1 MHRNTRKKLPKM
13 NISSTL
19 LNSDSNKVIQ
29 GLWIGPELSL
39 LEQLS
44 IASFLRNGHEY
55 HLYVYDELRN
65 IPTGTMIKDANQ
77 ILPRSSI
84 FQYREYASYA
94 GFANFFRYKILLEH
108 GGWWADTDTICLRHF
123 DFPDEYV
130 FSSELCEGREVI
142 NCGVIKV
149 PKGSPVIA
157 YAWEVCQTKD
167 PQELR
172 WGETGPR
179 LMSEAVT
186 RSSLEKHVKPY
197 TFFCPLSYSDW
208 GQVLEPETNDLL
220 DEGGYAIHLWN
231 EMWRKVNQDKNARY
245 PDRSLFEKL
254 KGKYLGRTL
263 SRPN

>member
-1 MHRNTRKKLPKM
+1 MG
-13 NISSTL
+13 ISSTPPKA
-19 LNSDSNKVIQ
+19 DSNKIIQ

-55 HLYVYDELRN
+55 HLYVYDEPRN
-65 IPTGTMIKDANQ
+65 IPAGTIIKDANQ
-77 ILPRSSI
+77 ILPSSSI

-108 GGWWADTDTICLRHF
+108 GGWWADSDTICLKPF

-130 FSSELCEGREVI
+130 FSSELCNGREVI
-142 NCGVIKV
+142 NCGVIKT
-149 PKGSPVIA
+149 PKGSPVMV

-167 PQELR
+167 PQKLG

-197 TFFCPLSYSDW
+197 TFFCPFSYLDW
-208 GQVLEPETNDLL
+208 SQVLEPETNDLL
-220 DEGGYAIHLWN
+220 DQGGYAIHLWN
-231 EMWRKVNQDKNARY
+231 EMWRKVKQDKNARY
-245 PDRSLFEKL
+245 PDGCLFEKL
-254 KGKYLGRTL
+254 KGKYLGPTA